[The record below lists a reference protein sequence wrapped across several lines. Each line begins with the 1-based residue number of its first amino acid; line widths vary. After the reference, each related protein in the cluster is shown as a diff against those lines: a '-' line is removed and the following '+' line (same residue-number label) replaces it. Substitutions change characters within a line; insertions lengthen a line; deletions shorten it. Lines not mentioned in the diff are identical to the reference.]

1 MEYKYFIEFLGA
13 LVLAFAH
20 FFTHANPYA
29 MGISTFAVYMIGQSA
44 DATNFSPLTTIIS
57 YLLGRMPSTEVI
69 YAITAQ
75 FVAALLVFVTFKPL
89 KTFIENG

>member
-29 MGISTFAVYMIGQSA
+29 MGVSTFAVYMIGQSA
-44 DATNFSPLTTIIS
+44 DATSFSPLTTIIS
-57 YLLGRMPSTEVI
+57 YFLGRTSVMETL
-69 YAITAQ
+69 YAIISQ
-75 FVAALLVFVTFKPL
+75 FVAATLVLVTFQPL
-89 KTFIENG
+89 KVFMDQT